1 MKIAIL
7 GATSEIAKDLILSFS
22 AQDKQELVLFARR
35 PKEVIRWLSTVNLPN
50 KYAVYGFESFH
61 HVSDLGAIINFVGVG
76 NPAQAA
82 AMGASI
88 FDVTLKYDTIALNY
102 LDKYPSCRYIF
113 LSSGAAYGTSFNEPV
128 TEATQ
133 ATAPINNFQPQD
145 WYGVAK
151 LYAECRHRSLPYLSI
166 IDIRVFN
173 YFSSTQNMDARFLIT
188 DIVRAIRDKATL
200 KTSSEIIVRDYI
212 SSEDFYQ
219 LISRILNSSI
229 KNDVVDCYSN
239 APIDK
244 PALLNFMQENF
255 GLQYELVPQNIAI
268 NTGNVRSHYFSLNRR
283 ARQFGYAPIRTSL
296 ENLEREFN
304 LIFKLSPT
312 LLGTGITIVK

>member
-1 MKIAIL
+1 MRIAIL
-7 GATSEIAKDLILSFS
+7 GATSEIAKDLTLSF
-22 AQDKQELVLFARR
+22 AAHELHEVTLFARR
-35 PKEVIRWLSTVNLPN
+35 VEVVHAWLASLKLATRFKARHLNEFDDNQYFDVL
-50 KYAVYGFESFH
+50 
-61 HVSDLGAIINFVGVG
+61 INFVGVG
-76 NPAQAA
+76 NPTQAA

-88 FDVTLKYDTIALNY
+88 LDVTLKYDTIALNY

-113 LSSGAAYGTSFNEPV
+113 LSSGAAYGTSFSEPV

-151 LYAECRHRSLPYLSI
+151 LCAECRHRSLPYLSI

-229 KNDVVDCYSN
+229 KNDVVDCYSK

-244 PALLNFMQENF
+244 PALLYLMKKKF
-255 GLQYELVPQNIAI
+255 GLRYELAPEYVAI
-268 NTGNVRSHYFSLNRR
+268 NTGDGKSH
-283 ARQFGYAPIRTSL
+283 
-296 ENLEREFN
+296 
-304 LIFKLSPT
+304 
-312 LLGTGITIVK
+312 